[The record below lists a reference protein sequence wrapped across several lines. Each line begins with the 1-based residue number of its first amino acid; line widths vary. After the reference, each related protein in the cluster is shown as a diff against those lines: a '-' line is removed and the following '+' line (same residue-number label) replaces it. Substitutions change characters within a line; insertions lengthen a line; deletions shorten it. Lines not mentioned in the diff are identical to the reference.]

1 MIPDWIQDLLSDLF
15 VGAFNLTYPANA
27 IWRACLNAVQALVGI
42 TPMDVAGGSVWGN
55 VVNTLY
61 PPFFLIGS
69 SLLMVFLLIGF
80 LKEIADFRKNITL
93 ELLVNYGVKLVIA
106 EFLLA
111 NALPLIQTFFRMA
124 SNLAFQISVETSI
137 TTVLPEETNI
147 GEFLT
152 YILWG
157 LVYLIVALVSGFII
171 FFTLYKRFINLYL
184 LVLFCPIALASVA
197 GDRGINNT
205 ATAWVKSFLTAAFEI
220 VVISLAM
227 AISGWMIQ
235 GGLSVLQYM
244 EGTLAEWTLSVL
256 EGLMTMTIT
265 ATTVKSAEGLL
276 RKSFGL

>member
-1 MIPDWIQDLLSDLF
+1 
-15 VGAFNLTYPANA
+15 
-27 IWRACLNAVQALVGI
+27 
-42 TPMDVAGGSVWGN
+42 
-55 VVNTLY
+55 
-61 PPFFLIGS
+61 
-69 SLLMVFLLIGF
+69 MVFLLIGF

-197 GDRGINNT
+197 GDRGINKT

>member
-1 MIPDWIQDLLSDLF
+1 
-15 VGAFNLTYPANA
+15 
-27 IWRACLNAVQALVGI
+27 
-42 TPMDVAGGSVWGN
+42 
-55 VVNTLY
+55 
-61 PPFFLIGS
+61 
-69 SLLMVFLLIGF
+69 MVFLLIGF

-184 LVLFCPIALASVA
+184 LVLFCPIALASI
-197 GDRGINNT
+197 RR
-205 ATAWVKSFLTAAFEI
+205 
-220 VVISLAM
+220 
-227 AISGWMIQ
+227 
-235 GGLSVLQYM
+235 
-244 EGTLAEWTLSVL
+244 
-256 EGLMTMTIT
+256 
-265 ATTVKSAEGLL
+265 LL
-276 RKSFGL
+276 G